1 MFTPSHSNS
10 SHSPAQ
16 GWSYRVPSP
25 PRIVVPPPALN
36 ALGLPDLHID
46 QDSSLSVE
54 NNGFGKAEFLKTVT
68 YDNFIVNNSYIEWRY
83 EQRRLAQQVLPF
95 MYLGPVSAARDIDFL
110 QNSRIT
116 MVVAV
121 RNTMSA
127 QARLLGSKAAT
138 DLGIEVQTLDVAG
151 NQELIAAFPRGI
163 EIVNSHLSAMYKAQ
177 QSKLLEGATSEN
189 SPILPP
195 GKVLV
200 YCESGNERS
209 ASFVAAYIMAMYSM
223 QLLKT
228 IQIVQSQRFCVSFDD
243 SSKILLQSYEAILQ
257 AKRDV
262 FKADGDY
269 AQVKAGSVDNM
280 ESHARP
286 AALKLKASKRTLDEA
301 DEDDMVVDGDE
312 CTDGNKFEAREGFAP
327 FLF

>member
-1 MFTPSHSNS
+1 MFTPSHFSS

-25 PRIVVPPPALN
+25 PRIVIPPPVLN
-36 ALGLPDLHID
+36 ASGLPDLHID

-95 MYLGPVSAARDIDFL
+95 MYLGPVSAARDLDFL

-116 MVVAV
+116 MVLAV

-127 QARLLGSKAAT
+127 QARLLESKAAT
-138 DLGIEVQTLDVAG
+138 DLGLEIQTLDVAG

-163 EIVNSHLSAMYKAQ
+163 EIVNAHLSAMYKAQ
-177 QSKLLEGATSEN
+177 QSKLLEGAMSGK
-189 SPILPP
+189 SPSSPP

-209 ASFVAAYIMAMYSM
+209 ACFVAAYIMAMYSM

-243 SSKILLQSYEAILQ
+243 PSKILLQTYEAILQ

-262 FKADGDY
+262 FQADGDS
-269 AQVKAGSVDNM
+269 AHVKAGPVNDI
-280 ESHARP
+280 EPHRRP

-301 DEDDMVVDGDE
+301 YEDDMDVDGDE
-312 CTDGNKFEAREGFAP
+312 RKDGNESEAREGSAP